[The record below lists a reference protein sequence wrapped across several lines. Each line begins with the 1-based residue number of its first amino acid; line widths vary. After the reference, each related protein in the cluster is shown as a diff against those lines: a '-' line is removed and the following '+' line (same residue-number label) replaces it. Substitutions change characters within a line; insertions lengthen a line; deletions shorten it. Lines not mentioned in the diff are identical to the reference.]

1 MSNVE
6 EELQIRLR
14 ETFLRAWRD
23 VMESKMREEPP
34 DYDWVVRSYVEV
46 RDKLGALMGRRK
58 AEVEENMDV
67 ELFEQMIRNNAFQG
81 PEFLGL
87 VNYTFGLC
95 LQLGAPGDDAKTNEK
110 KNEVMEA
117 LNTGEVFAKL
127 IPLYFENIN
136 ICIET
141 IYVRVR
147 ELRSH

>member
-1 MSNVE
+1 MAE
-6 EELQIRLR
+6 AQIR

-23 VMESKMREEPP
+23 VMEAKMREDPP
-34 DYDWVVRSYVEV
+34 DYDWVVRSYEEV
-46 RDKLGALMGRRK
+46 RQKLSVLMGRRK
-58 AEVEENMDV
+58 SEVEENMDV
-67 ELFEQMIRNNAFQG
+67 ELFDQMIRNNAFQG
-81 PEFLGL
+81 PEFVAI

-95 LQLGAPGDDAKTNEK
+95 LQLGAPDDDSNTNEK

-141 IYVRVR
+141 IFARIR
-147 ELRSH
+147 AIGGT